1 MANNKKRIGLD
12 QPARDTL
19 SALDRALLDL
29 ALDTQEKQPDEFTL
43 KELMKSFE
51 GKIGRTAIQTR
62 VAKLIDENKWKV
74 RCVKGVNYYS
84 QALQNVTV

>member
-1 MANNKKRIGLD
+1 MASNKKRIGLG

-29 ALDTQEKQPDEFTL
+29 ALDTQEKQPDEFTIKDL
-43 KELMKSFE
+43 VESTNGTLQYSAMKVRAQKMVKD
-51 GKIGRTAIQTR
+51 G
-62 VAKLIDENKWKV
+62 KWKV
-74 RCVKGVNYYS
+74 RVLRGAKYYS